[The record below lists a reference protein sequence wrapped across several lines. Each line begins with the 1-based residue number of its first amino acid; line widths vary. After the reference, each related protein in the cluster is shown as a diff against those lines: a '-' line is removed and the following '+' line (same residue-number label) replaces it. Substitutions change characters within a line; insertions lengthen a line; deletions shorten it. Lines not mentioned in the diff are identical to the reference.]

1 MRVQVDD
8 RPRMESTS
16 TSSVARRAAI
26 WEYLLFHLSSP
37 ASAAALSGEFA
48 ITISGIFTRGG
59 FFADDLAREGATR
72 GPSDSIL
79 RKCGGHGASPRPAA
93 SSLSASSSNLSSEP
107 GSSSMPACGS
117 PIFAK
122 RSGSV
127 KIVKSAGLQSGTSCQ
142 RNGVETRASGSGRTE
157 YAEHVVRSFAF
168 WL

>member
-37 ASAAALSGEFA
+37 ATAAALSVEFA

-59 FFADDLAREGATR
+59 FFADDFARDAATR

-79 RKCGGHGASPRPAA
+79 GKWGGQGASPRPEA
-93 SSLSASSSNLSSEP
+93 SSLFASSSNPSSD
-107 GSSSMPACGS
+107 
-117 PIFAK
+117 
-122 RSGSV
+122 SG
-127 KIVKSAGLQSGTSCQ
+127 
-142 RNGVETRASGSGRTE
+142 
-157 YAEHVVRSFAF
+157 
-168 WL
+168 

>member
-59 FFADDLAREGATR
+59 FFAADLAREK
-72 GPSDSIL
+72 L
-79 RKCGGHGASPRPAA
+79 RKPGTGEQNEERDEREHQQVGLTHGT
-93 SSLSASSSNLSSEP
+93 
-107 GSSSMPACGS
+107 
-117 PIFAK
+117 I
-122 RSGSV
+122 GSV
-127 KIVKSAGLQSGTSCQ
+127 QLGVFEAIDADFALLAHHIGNGRGETMRISGF
-142 RNGVETRASGSGRTE
+142 V
-157 YAEHVVRSFAF
+157 FAF
-168 WL
+168 S